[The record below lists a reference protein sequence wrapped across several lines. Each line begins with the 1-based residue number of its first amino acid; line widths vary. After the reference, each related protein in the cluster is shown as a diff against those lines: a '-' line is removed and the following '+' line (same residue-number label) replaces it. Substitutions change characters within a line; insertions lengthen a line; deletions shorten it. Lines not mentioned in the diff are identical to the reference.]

1 MTSPRLA
8 SLALAAVALTT
19 ACVTPQQELAQGQE
33 QAVVTAVRRGQFELS
48 CPTAAGT
55 VLSETML
62 QPIAWRGLERAE
74 YTVGVAGCGK
84 KATYIVICPT
94 DGYGCVAGAART
106 DAPIR

>member
-1 MTSPRLA
+1 MTRIRLA
-8 SLALAAVALTT
+8 SLALVALAAT

-62 QPIAWRGLERAE
+62 QPIAWRGIERAE
-74 YTVGVAGCGK
+74 YTIGVAGCGK
-84 KATYIVICPT
+84 KASYIVICPT
-94 DGYGCVAGAART
+94 DGYGCVAGASRT
-106 DAPIR
+106 DAPMQ